1 MPGTPV
7 VHWSTKTASL
17 DNQSACI
24 CRGRGWLND
33 SRSESLMQVSTGS
46 VWVGEVTLPEA
57 EQEVNKHTE
66 KLLYRTTS
74 RATAI

>member
-24 CRGRGWLND
+24 CRGRGWLID
-33 SRSESLMQVSTGS
+33 SRSERVSNAGLH
-46 VWVGEVTLPEA
+46 WFCLG
-57 EQEVNKHTE
+57 
-66 KLLYRTTS
+66 R
-74 RATAI
+74 RGGIDD